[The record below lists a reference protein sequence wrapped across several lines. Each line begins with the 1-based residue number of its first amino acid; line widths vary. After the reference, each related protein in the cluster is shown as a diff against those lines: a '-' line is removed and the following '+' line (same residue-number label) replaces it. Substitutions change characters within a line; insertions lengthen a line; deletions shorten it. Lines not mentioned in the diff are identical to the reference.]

1 MAAVRVGVIGAG
13 GIGRDHMRRLTHVVT
28 GAEVTAVTDIDAERA
43 ADAAVRFGAR
53 TLPTGADLIT
63 APDVDAVLVTSWG
76 PTHAEHVLNAIA
88 AGKPVFCEKP
98 LATTAE
104 DCLRIVEAE
113 MVFGRRLVQ
122 VGFMRR
128 YDAGYRELRRVITGD
143 GIGTPLMVHCAHRNA
158 SAPASYTSRMA
169 AQDTAVHE
177 IDVLRWLLDDEIVS
191 AQVLTPRATSRRH
204 PHLRDPQF
212 MLFET
217 ARGVR
222 IDLEV
227 FVNCQYGYDIQCEAV
242 GETGLARLPD
252 PAAVVVRSAG
262 RQGTAVLQD
271 WQQRFA
277 AAFDA
282 ELTEWIAGVA
292 AGAAPVGPSA
302 WDGYAATVITD
313 AAVASLESGGRV
325 VEVGLRDRPVFYGP
339 AAGAGQAVVSS

>member
-1 MAAVRVGVIGAG
+1 MASVRVGVIGAG
-13 GIGRDHMRRLTHVVT
+13 WIGLDHMRRLTQVVP
-28 GAEVTAVTDIDAERA
+28 GAEVTAVTDVDAERA
-43 ADAAVRFGAR
+43 AQAAARFPAR
-53 TLPTGADLIT
+53 TLPTGADLVA

-76 PTHAEHVLNAIA
+76 PTHAEHVLNAVA

-104 DCLRIVEAE
+104 DCLRIVKAE
-113 MVFGRRLVQ
+113 MASGRRLVQ

-128 YDAGYRELRRVITGD
+128 YDAGYRELKDVITGN
-143 GIGTPLMVHCAHRNA
+143 GIGAPLMVHCAHRNA
-158 SAPASYTSRMA
+158 GAPASYTSPMA

-191 AQVLTPRATSRRH
+191 AQVLTPRATGRRH
-204 PHLRDPQF
+204 PHLKDPQF

-242 GETGLARLPD
+242 GETGVARLPD
-252 PAAVVVRSAG
+252 PAAVSLRSAG
-262 RQGTAVLQD
+262 RHGRAVLQD
-271 WQQRFA
+271 WQHRFA
-277 AAFDA
+277 SAFDT
-282 ELTEWIAGVA
+282 ELREWVAGVA
-292 AGAAPVGPSA
+292 AGGEPQGPSA

-313 AAVASLESGGRV
+313 AAVESLESDGQV
-325 VEVGLRDRPVFYGP
+325 VNVDLQDRPVFYSP
-339 AAGAGQAVVSS
+339 